1 MDLRNE
7 ERFRRVT
14 LFQIP
19 IISAI
24 KECQKYASY
33 FCHTHWVVIFP
44 SYTWI
49 SFFFKLQRLFLCIVK
64 IHPFH
69 YFFILGL
76 SVEGSCV
83 LRHQVDC
90 DSCLFCLS
98 WAQIHLKATRLHFMA
113 GSSLWQLSQLS
124 LIWSSSSSLSTFIS
138 LQAVHFDSSCG
149 NGGGVAP
156 PLQRPAV
163 DHLSSNTFA
172 QVGLLSPKHF
182 AHLAKSHWHSI
193 HDWSFSYNP
202 GSHGRALPGLPH
214 RPVPHGLL
222 APLPGRRG
230 RLERQPPS
238 SQQFSEPLSNWT
250 RPSSCWES
258 LSELCAQVPSMKPL
272 EKLNYLFQ
280 EVPFLLC
287 NLLSLTISLTKWDLT
302 LPTLLEETMQGI
314 PNILCGSLFDL
325 QQIWASVVLDWLPAI
340 QSCPWTDAQTDV
352 FPVYSLVFVHDWAKA
367 LPAQVF
373 EGNFFFGLNC

>member
-14 LFQIP
+14 LFQIQV
-19 IISAI
+19 ILAI
-24 KECQKYASY
+24 KKVSKIC
-33 FCHTHWVVIFP
+33 FTFLPHTLSSNFP
-44 SYTWI
+44 FLYLNKFSLPET
-49 SFFFKLQRLFLCIVK
+49 SSKLQRLFLSIVK

-69 YFFILGL
+69 YFFTLGL
-76 SVEGSCV
+76 SLEGSCV

-124 LIWSSSSSLSTFIS
+124 LIWSSSSSSSSHSTFIF

-156 PLQRPAV
+156 PLSLQRPAV

-182 AHLAKSHWHSI
+182 AHLAGSHWHSI
-193 HDWSFSYNP
+193 HDWSFSYKP
-202 GSHGRALPGLPH
+202 GSHGRALLGLPH
-214 RPVPHGLL
+214 RPLPHGLL

-238 SQQFSEPLSNWT
+238 SQQFAEPLSNWT

-258 LSELCAQVPSMKPL
+258 SSEFRAQVPSMKPL
-272 EKLNYLFQ
+272 EKLSSLFQ

-314 PNILCGSLFDL
+314 PNIL
-325 QQIWASVVLDWLPAI
+325 
-340 QSCPWTDAQTDV
+340 
-352 FPVYSLVFVHDWAKA
+352 
-367 LPAQVF
+367 
-373 EGNFFFGLNC
+373 

>member
-1 MDLRNE
+1 M
-7 ERFRRVT
+7 
-14 LFQIP
+14 
-19 IISAI
+19 
-24 KECQKYASY
+24 
-33 FCHTHWVVIFP
+33 
-44 SYTWI
+44 
-49 SFFFKLQRLFLCIVK
+49 VK

-76 SVEGSCV
+76 SLEGSCV

-113 GSSLWQLSQLS
+113 GFSLWQLSQLS
-124 LIWSSSSSLSTFIS
+124 LIWSSSSSHSTFIS

-149 NGGGVAP
+149 GVAP
-156 PLQRPAV
+156 PLSLQRPAV

-182 AHLAKSHWHSI
+182 AHLAESHWHGI
-193 HDWSFSYNP
+193 HDWRFSYNP

-222 APLPGRRG
+222 APLPGRGG

-258 LSELCAQVPSMKPL
+258 LSELCAQVPSIKPL
-272 EKLNYLFQ
+272 EKLNSLFQ

-314 PNILCGSLFDL
+314 PNIL
-325 QQIWASVVLDWLPAI
+325 
-340 QSCPWTDAQTDV
+340 
-352 FPVYSLVFVHDWAKA
+352 
-367 LPAQVF
+367 
-373 EGNFFFGLNC
+373 